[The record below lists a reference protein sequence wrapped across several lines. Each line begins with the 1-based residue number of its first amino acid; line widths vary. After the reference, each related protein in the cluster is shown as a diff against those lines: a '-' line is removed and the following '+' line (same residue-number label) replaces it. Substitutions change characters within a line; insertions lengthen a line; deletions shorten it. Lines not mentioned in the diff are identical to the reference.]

1 VEVLHRIDRVG
12 TVRTAAEMR
21 HAKRE
26 YRYIAGHL
34 IHCRLENVTYWQ
46 KKAGWFDGDAS
57 MKTNISEAQSN
68 RLSFH
73 QTTDPVVVIMAQY
86 TP

>member
-21 HAKRE
+21 HTKRE

-34 IHCRLENVTYWQ
+34 IHCRLENVTYW
-46 KKAGWFDGDAS
+46 
-57 MKTNISEAQSN
+57 
-68 RLSFH
+68 
-73 QTTDPVVVIMAQY
+73 
-86 TP
+86 